1 MTTMPSNIPALKEM
15 YKNWW
20 EIYLIQIFTTFY
32 SIKLQGKLVQAD
44 KN

>member
-20 EIYLIQIFTTFY
+20 EIYLIQIFIFK
-32 SIKLQGKLVQAD
+32 I
-44 KN
+44 